1 MPKILSE
8 QASDALESAKQ
19 ALLAG
24 GVLVVPTE
32 TVYGLV
38 TLWSNVDGRNRIY
51 ELKRR
56 PREKRLQMLAGGLES
71 AAPWLREADK
81 LSALARRFWPGPLTL
96 VVPAADGLDTIGL
109 RIPRCRFLLELL
121 KLLPEPL
128 AATSANLS
136 GYPPPQEAMTAA
148 ANLAGE
154 PDMVIDGGVCSETDN
169 SASTVISLLGT
180 EPQLLRAGQISL
192 EDVRAVWAE
201 GSKQ

>member
-1 MPKILSE
+1 MPKIVSE
-8 QASDALESAKQ
+8 QAADALESARQ

-38 TLWSNVDGRNRIY
+38 TLWSNAAGRNRIY

-56 PREKRLQMLAGGLES
+56 PREKRLQMLAGSLEA
-71 AAPWLREADK
+71 AAPWLQEADK

-109 RIPRCRFLLELL
+109 RIPRCHFLLALL

-136 GYPPPQEAMTAA
+136 GYPPPQEAATAA

-154 PDMVIDGGVCSETDN
+154 PNLVIDGGVCSETGN
-169 SASTVISLLGT
+169 AASTVISLLGT
-180 EPQLLRAGQISL
+180 EPQLLREGQISL

-201 GSKQ
+201 GSRQ